1 MAITAQQKANLL
13 GVTSFMFN
21 YAPDQDSFGR
31 FEAIIEANP
40 SFYALGTNLAR
51 TEAYQSQFA
60 EGITRDEKIDVI
72 LGRLGLTEGAG
83 YETGVNFI
91 KARLDAGIPEGQ
103 VLMEIGEKMLQ
114 DPAPA
119 GLEEASAIFQNKI
132 AASEAYLES
141 GIAGYS
147 SDTLPDLLAN
157 ITADA
162 ASVEEAQAA
171 IDAVANEG
179 ETVSLTA
186 AGDDRFFGTENN
198 DTFTAEAGT
207 LQAGDQLLDQSTTDN
222 DTLNAV
228 ITNANSNG
236 GAGIA
241 PTLLNIEN
249 VNLDLDVFSNA
260 AFDAANTEGAT
271 ITASSSKLGFNGEF
285 TLNTAGDN
293 NVVAGE
299 NVTNLIVDGLEAGT
313 VNTGAAESASV
324 TTVAGTDGEVAN
336 VTVNGDIEL
345 GVDTADVLNLTA
357 TADAVVD
364 LSNVARNA
372 ATDVTEIVG
381 SGEGVITVQGNL
393 GGVTD
398 ITGVDTAVINTDAA
412 TNATDW
418 DVNSISVDVDL
429 TNGLTVA
436 DAANVTID
444 AEQTGLTIT
453 GQSNTGSSV
462 NVSSNLAALG
472 SVAFANGTLAA
483 AELELT
489 AAGVEVASLN
499 ANDVAL
505 TVNVAEGA
513 EFADLNGTN
522 NIELVGAG
530 DVVVAD
536 ADGLSSL
543 DASNLD
549 GALEVTTAAA
559 AEING
564 AVGNNTIDFNVSA
577 NLDFVGQAGD
587 DSVVL
592 GGAAFKA
599 EANLV
604 LGAGDDTVTFEES
617 LNAGAAVAIEF
628 GDGNDTLVLEDSVST
643 ANATSFSVVG
653 LENIQLA
660 EDGVAGPDATMAAA
674 QLDGESF
681 SVRGQGFD
689 NSTLSVVETTDNGAT
704 IDLSGLDV
712 SDSASTGA
720 SFVITGGDGDDTITG
735 TGLAD
740 TITGGQGDD
749 SLNGGE
755 GEDTFTFEAHGSGT
769 STNGEDTIT
778 GFETADDILNFYAA
792 TTANTV
798 NAATFVAG
806 TAIGA
811 NDVFYNITAVDTNND
826 GSLSD
831 GEAATAI
838 NSALTNFDSTNADSY
853 FLVEFGDDTLVYEFN
868 DGAGAGAAQTAAAA
882 DLTLIGTVEGVT
894 GIEAANIA

>member
-617 LNAGAAVAIEF
+617 LNAGAAVA
-628 GDGNDTLVLEDSVST
+628 
-643 ANATSFSVVG
+643 
-653 LENIQLA
+653 
-660 EDGVAGPDATMAAA
+660 M
-674 QLDGESF
+674 
-681 SVRGQGFD
+681 
-689 NSTLSVVETTDNGAT
+689 
-704 IDLSGLDV
+704 
-712 SDSASTGA
+712 
-720 SFVITGGDGDDTITG
+720 
-735 TGLAD
+735 
-740 TITGGQGDD
+740 
-749 SLNGGE
+749 
-755 GEDTFTFEAHGSGT
+755 
-769 STNGEDTIT
+769 
-778 GFETADDILNFYAA
+778 
-792 TTANTV
+792 
-798 NAATFVAG
+798 
-806 TAIGA
+806 
-811 NDVFYNITAVDTNND
+811 
-826 GSLSD
+826 
-831 GEAATAI
+831 
-838 NSALTNFDSTNADSY
+838 NSAMVMTPSSLKI
-853 FLVEFGDDTLVYEFN
+853 V
-868 DGAGAGAAQTAAAA
+868 
-882 DLTLIGTVEGVT
+882 
-894 GIEAANIA
+894 